1 MVKKG
6 GVMPLPVIVFGAI
19 KALAAA
25 ATWTTGEVVLVGTAS
40 AGLTGGTATGIVY
53 RNEIKAYFRYLLG
66 YPPENE
72 VRPLPS
78 VIKKIENTQVNLQQ
92 NVQNQKNVVELN
104 QEQSKILRDNQ
115 VINEGLN
122 SRLKEASIVIGTQEV
137 EFKNIV
143 DKITTLA
150 ATSSTSITDLK
161 KIMEDFSNKS
171 ELDSLNGKTL
181 ALIEK
186 LLLKIQSLENEL
198 SNSLDKNQFYEELL
212 KDQETNKNQYLSI
225 KVGKQSMFSSNHINE
240 FEPSEINNPS
250 LSK

>member
-1 MVKKG
+1 
-6 GVMPLPVIVFGAI
+6 
-19 KALAAA
+19 
-25 ATWTTGEVVLVGTAS
+25 
-40 AGLTGGTATGIVY
+40 
-53 RNEIKAYFRYLLG
+53 
-66 YPPENE
+66 
-72 VRPLPS
+72 
-78 VIKKIENTQVNLQQ
+78 
-92 NVQNQKNVVELN
+92 
-104 QEQSKILRDNQ
+104 
-115 VINEGLN
+115 
-122 SRLKEASIVIGTQEV
+122 
-137 EFKNIV
+137 
-143 DKITTLA
+143 
-150 ATSSTSITDLK
+150 
-161 KIMEDFSNKS
+161 MEDFSNKS